1 MSLTQLVV
9 GPQTVGN
16 GSQVTQ
22 RGGKGADGIVS
33 DLNPIYYQQAYD
45 QNTYFAATQAGQT
58 STVGLNT
65 TYVGLVL
72 SNPVG
77 NLKNLVI
84 NKVSI
89 GWTVIAAAVNTVGI
103 AVGYNAT
110 TNVTHTVAVT
120 QAPTSTIFGVGPAAT
135 AKADTSATLPTAPVY
150 YCFLANTP
158 AATTNP
164 AGGIYDLQ
172 GSLIVPPGG
181 YVMTVTTAA
190 SAAAAFLA
198 SFQWTELP
206 I

>member
-1 MSLTQLVV
+1 MAYNQIQI
-9 GPQTVGN
+9 GPQSVVDGT
-16 GSQVTQ
+16 TPTA
-22 RGGKGADGIVS
+22 RGGKGGEMIVS
-33 DLNPIYYQQAYD
+33 DLNPVYYEQAYRK
-45 QNTYFAATQAGQT
+45 NTFFAAAQAGQT
-58 STVGLNT
+58 TTVGLNT

-72 SNPVG
+72 SNPLG
-77 NLKNLVI
+77 NAVNLVI

-89 GWTVIAAAVNTVGI
+89 GWTVIAAAVDTIGI

-120 QAPTSTIFGVGPAAT
+120 TAPASTLFGVGPLAT

-164 AGGIYDLQ
+164 PGGVFDLQ
-172 GSLIVPPGG
+172 GSLIIPPGG
-181 YVMTVTTAA
+181 YVCTVTTAA

-198 SFQWTELP
+198 SFQWSEIAL
-206 I
+206 